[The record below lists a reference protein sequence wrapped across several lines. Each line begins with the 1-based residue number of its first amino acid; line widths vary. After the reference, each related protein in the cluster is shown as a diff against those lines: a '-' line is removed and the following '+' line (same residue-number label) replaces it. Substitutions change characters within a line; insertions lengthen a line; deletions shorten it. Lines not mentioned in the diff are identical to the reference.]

1 MLRLPSGLACSCPG
15 CLPPPLSS
23 PCPSG
28 VALPALLVV
37 CRGVWRGVVCRAV
50 VRYGVACRSS
60 LVPRVDRRGDCR
72 RSSSRYSV
80 RAAGRLPCVARL
92 GNRRGRRD
100 GSLVAICLLGW
111 GGRGSVWIMWSV
123 LLSVDY
129 FGRGGYIISRALM
142 LFSPFFVSWHVL
154 VMRAVL
160 WSSAPIALVIAP
172 IKRFLRGTT
181 GAIFFCQFLLPYSAC
196 FDDTGSPAPHRVR
209 AIALPASLHLIFSSH
224 LSAACLRI
232 CFLLPG
238 YSHIN
243 IAPLLAPLPSTR
255 RTGRGMAT
263 IRMTGSGLMTACL
276 LMR

>member
-1 MLRLPSGLACSCPG
+1 
-15 CLPPPLSS
+15 
-23 PCPSG
+23 
-28 VALPALLVV
+28 
-37 CRGVWRGVVCRAV
+37 
-50 VRYGVACRSS
+50 
-60 LVPRVDRRGDCR
+60 
-72 RSSSRYSV
+72 
-80 RAAGRLPCVARL
+80 
-92 GNRRGRRD
+92 
-100 GSLVAICLLGW
+100 
-111 GGRGSVWIMWSV
+111 MWSV

-172 IKRFLRGTT
+172 INRFLRGTT
-181 GAIFFCQFLLPYSAC
+181 GAIFFTDFH
-196 FDDTGSPAPHRVR
+196 F
-209 AIALPASLHLIFSSH
+209 ISSH

-255 RTGRGMAT
+255 GTGRFMAA
-263 IRMTGSGLMTACL
+263 IRMAGSGLMTACL

>member
-1 MLRLPSGLACSCPG
+1 
-15 CLPPPLSS
+15 
-23 PCPSG
+23 
-28 VALPALLVV
+28 
-37 CRGVWRGVVCRAV
+37 
-50 VRYGVACRSS
+50 
-60 LVPRVDRRGDCR
+60 
-72 RSSSRYSV
+72 
-80 RAAGRLPCVARL
+80 
-92 GNRRGRRD
+92 
-100 GSLVAICLLGW
+100 
-111 GGRGSVWIMWSV
+111 MWSV

-181 GAIFFCQFLLPYSAC
+181 GAIFFIDF
-196 FDDTGSPAPHRVR
+196 
-209 AIALPASLHLIFSSH
+209 HLIPSP
-224 LSAACLRI
+224 SADCLRI
-232 CFLLPG
+232 CFLLLG
-238 YSHIN
+238 YSHIHTS
-243 IAPLLAPLPSTR
+243 PLLAPLPSTR